1 MLLSRLSK
9 VITSKEAAKVGAF
22 PHRHVHRNREL
33 QLLTIRVWQ
42 RAAEARDAIVGLMES
57 SLGERMKDM
66 IEIASLATAPE
77 AQGRGYGSAL
87 VEAIVRLVSL
97 KLLPETLLKLSA
109 ILTLSVIV
117 ARRLI

>member
-1 MLLSRLSK
+1 
-9 VITSKEAAKVGAF
+9 
-22 PHRHVHRNREL
+22 
-33 QLLTIRVWQ
+33 
-42 RAAEARDAIVGLMES
+42 MES

-87 VEAIVRLVSL
+87 VEAIIHLVSPL
-97 KLLPETLLKLSA
+97 HETLLTLKLPVV
-109 ILTLSVIV
+109 LTLRVIV